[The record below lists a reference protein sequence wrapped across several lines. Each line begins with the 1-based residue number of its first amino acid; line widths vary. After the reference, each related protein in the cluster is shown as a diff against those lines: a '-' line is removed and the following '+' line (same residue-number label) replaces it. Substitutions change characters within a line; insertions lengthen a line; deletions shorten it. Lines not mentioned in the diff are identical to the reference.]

1 VKPLELLDTVL
12 RMPARGLTNIAFPLE
27 LGSELARAGLAR
39 ARHGTAQLVRTR
51 RDVAPALGRSF
62 GT

>member
-1 VKPLELLDTVL
+1 MKPLELLDTVL

-27 LGSELARAGLAR
+27 LGNELARAG
-39 ARHGTAQLVRTR
+39 HGTAQLVRTR
-51 RDVAPALGRSF
+51 RDVAPALGRLF